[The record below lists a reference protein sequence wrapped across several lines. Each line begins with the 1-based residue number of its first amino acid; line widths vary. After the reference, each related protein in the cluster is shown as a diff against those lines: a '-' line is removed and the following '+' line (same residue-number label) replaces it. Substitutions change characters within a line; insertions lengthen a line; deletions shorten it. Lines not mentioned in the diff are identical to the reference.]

1 MDLFSLYWGLPG
13 WVAAIFSIAL
23 IIVLSTTLQAII
35 LFFTGWGAIA
45 KRPKASTET
54 ADQFHWVFLVPALNE
69 EVTIRDSV
77 DRLVALEAKYKT
89 ILVIDDGSDD
99 ATPEILAELARPE
112 LTVLRREKPNAQ
124 VGKAAALNDA
134 WRYFREVVATS
145 LDYSGHAE
153 DDVIFVVVDA
163 DGRLDPQAAN
173 YIAGHFEKPE
183 VGGVQLSVR
192 IYNRYNPLA
201 WMQDVEFGIYGG
213 LYQTGRTLTG
223 TASMGGNGQANRLT
237 ALNSIVGEPDDSD
250 AAGYGPWSDYLTED
264 QDLGL
269 TLIEAGWDGH
279 HESRVTVAQQGLSS
293 IRTLYRQRTRWAQ
306 GNIQA
311 LRHVPLI
318 RHGREGILGKVDLLW
333 AVLQPPL
340 QAFIGFSTILALYA
354 AIVWGT
360 PFVVPNSQWLW
371 LWLAFLFFLGFG
383 GTAIGCISIGRG
395 HGLLGYLRGLLIAIP
410 YAFYSWILWPVIVRA
425 FWRQLRGA
433 TGWAKTAREP
443 MEAETKGEPA

>member
-1 MDLFSLYWGLPG
+1 MNIFFLYWGLPG
-13 WVAAIFSIAL
+13 WIAAVFTIAL
-23 IIVLSTTLQAII
+23 VIVLLTNLQAII
-35 LFFTGWGAIA
+35 LFFTGWAAIA
-45 KRPKASTET
+45 KRPEVSREN

-77 DRLVALEAKYKT
+77 DRLVALEAKHKT

-134 WRYFREVVATS
+134 WRYFRENVATKPEYAGFS
-145 LDYSGHAE
+145 
-153 DDVIFVVVDA
+153 DDQVIFVVVDA
-163 DGRLDPQAAN
+163 DGRLDPLAAN
-173 YIAGHFEKPE
+173 YLAGHFLKPE

-237 ALNSIVGEPDDSD
+237 ALNSVVGDHD
-250 AAGYGPWSDYLTED
+250 GPWRDYLTED

-269 TLIEAGWDGH
+269 TLIEHGWDGH
-279 HESRVTVAQQGLSS
+279 HESRVTVAQQGLSNL
-293 IRTLYRQRTRWAQ
+293 RALYRQRTRWSQ
-306 GNIQA
+306 GNIQT
-311 LRHVPLI
+311 LRHVPLL
-318 RHGREGILGKVDLLW
+318 RHGREGILAKIDLLW

-340 QAFIGFSTILALYA
+340 QAFIGFATLLAIYC
-354 AIVWGT
+354 AIWLGT
-360 PFVVPNSQWLW
+360 PFVVPNSRWLW

-395 HGLLGYLRGLLIAIP
+395 HGPLGYLRGLLIAIP

-425 FWRQLRGA
+425 FWRQVRGA

-443 MEAETKGEPA
+443 MEPDEGARS

>member
-1 MDLFSLYWGLPG
+1 MNIFSLYLGLPG
-13 WVAAIFSIAL
+13 WIGIVFTIAL
-23 IIVLSTTLQAII
+23 VIVLLTTMQAII
-35 LFFTGWGAIA
+35 LFFTGWAAIA
-45 KRPKASTET
+45 KRPEALDEN
-54 ADQFHWVFLVPALNE
+54 ADQFHWVFLVPAMNE

-77 DRLVALEAKYKT
+77 DRLVVLEAKHKT

-99 ATPEILAELARPE
+99 STPAILAELDEPD

-134 WRYFREVVATS
+134 WHYFRDHVATQP
-145 LDYSGHAE
+145 DYSGCNE
-153 DDVIFVVVDA
+153 DHVIVVVVDA
-163 DGRLDPQAAN
+163 DGRLDPRAAR
-173 YIAGHFEKPE
+173 YLSGHFMKPE

-237 ALNSIVGEPDDSD
+237 ALNSVVGDHD
-250 AAGYGPWSDYLTED
+250 GPWRDYLTED

-269 TLIEAGWDGH
+269 TLIENGWDGH
-279 HESRVTVAQQGLSS
+279 HESRVTVSQQGLSS
-293 IRTLYRQRTRWAQ
+293 IRTLYRQRTRWSQ

-318 RHGREGILGKVDLLW
+318 RHGREGLLAKVDLLW

-340 QAFIGFSTILALYA
+340 QAFIGFATILALYA
-354 AIVWGT
+354 AIVWHT
-360 PFVVPNSQWLW
+360 PFVVPNGQWMW
-371 LWLAFLFFLGFG
+371 WWVAFLFFLGFG
-383 GTAIGCISIGRG
+383 GTAVGCISIGRG
-395 HGLLGYLRGLLIAIP
+395 HGFTGYLRGLLIAIP
-410 YAFYSWILWPVIVRA
+410 YAFYTWTLWPVIVRA

-443 MEAETKGEPA
+443 MEPEVE

>member
-1 MDLFSLYWGLPG
+1 MEIFFLYWGLPG
-13 WVAAIFSIAL
+13 WIATVFTIAL
-23 IIVLSTTLQAII
+23 VIVLITNLQGFT
-35 LFFTGWGAIA
+35 LFFTGWAAIA
-45 KRPKASTET
+45 KRPKAEVEN
-54 ADQFHWVFLVPALNE
+54 ADKFHWVFLVPALNE

-77 DRLVALEAKYKT
+77 DRLVALEAKHKT
-89 ILVIDDGSDD
+89 ILVIDDGSED
-99 ATPEILAELARPE
+99 ATPTILSELDVPE

-134 WRYFREVVATS
+134 WRYFQEEVAKQPE
-145 LDYSGHAE
+145 YSGFSE
-153 DDVIFVVVDA
+153 DDVIFVIVDA
-163 DGRLDPQAAN
+163 DGRLDPRTAT
-173 YIAGHFEKPE
+173 YLSGHFLDPE

-237 ALNSIVGEPDDSD
+237 ALNSVVGDHS
-250 AAGYGPWSDYLTED
+250 GPWRDYLTED

-269 TLIEAGWDGH
+269 TLIESGWDGH
-279 HESRVTVAQQGLSS
+279 HESRVAVAQQGLSN

-311 LRHVPLI
+311 LRHVPLL
-318 RHGREGILGKVDLLW
+318 RHGREGVLAKLDLMW

-340 QAFIGFSTILALYA
+340 QAFIGFATILALYA
-354 AIVWGT
+354 AIAWNT
-360 PFVVPNSQWLW
+360 PFVVPNSQWMW
-371 LWLAFLFFLGFG
+371 IWLAFLFFLGFG

-395 HGLLGYLRGLLIAIP
+395 RGFSGYLRGLLIAIP
-410 YAFYSWILWPVIVRA
+410 YAFYSWLLWPVIVRA
-425 FWRQLRGA
+425 FWRQLRGS

-443 MEAETKGEPA
+443 MEPEVD